1 MAKKISKKKSKLNK
15 KNQDIFG
22 LKKAWLHGKAALTK
36 LATPL
41 PERGLL
47 FEALEP
53 RVLMSAD
60 LSFGAAATDLTL
72 HFDAATHD
80 YQLLSVDA
88 NGQNGVQSTIN
99 ANQITNGNLTII
111 GNNKGDTLRLDA
123 SLQQAITI
131 NFQDTNAHDQC
142 GGRLFDHRSHACD
155 V

>member
-88 NGQNGVQSTIN
+88 NGQNGVQSLLQLEHI
-99 ANQITNGNLTII
+99 
-111 GNNKGDTLRLDA
+111 LDA
-123 SLQQAITI
+123 DFHVA
-131 NFQDTNAHDQC
+131 
-142 GGRLFDHRSHACD
+142 GRAFGPPRAPDES
-155 V
+155 